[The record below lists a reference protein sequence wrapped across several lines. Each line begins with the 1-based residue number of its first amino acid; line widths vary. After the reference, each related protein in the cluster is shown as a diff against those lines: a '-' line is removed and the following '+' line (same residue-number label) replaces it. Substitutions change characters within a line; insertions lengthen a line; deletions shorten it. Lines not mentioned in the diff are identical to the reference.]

1 MLNRQI
7 YLIGMPGS
15 GKTAVGRCAARETG
29 TPFLDLDD
37 WISAQ
42 AGMSI
47 PEIFEQYGE
56 ESFRRMETGALEFLT
71 REKPGIIAVGGGTPM
86 NPVNRRIMRGW
97 GSVILLDRPVERILD
112 DLKAE
117 DRPLLKENPE
127 ERLRELY
134 DLRMP
139 VFRQLADVTIR
150 NAEDFQTAVNL
161 LTRVLKERYHA

>member
-1 MLNRQI
+1 
-7 YLIGMPGS
+7 
-15 GKTAVGRCAARETG
+15 
-29 TPFLDLDD
+29 
-37 WISAQ
+37 
-42 AGMSI
+42 
-47 PEIFEQYGE
+47 
-56 ESFRRMETGALEFLT
+56 
-71 REKPGIIAVGGGTPM
+71 M

-112 DLKAE
+112 DLRAE